1 MYVEMKYN
9 FASNPILFN
18 QSFVP
23 VNDLGNDARA
33 LHITGIWL
41 QLTWRRKLER
51 ECD

>member
-1 MYVEMKYN
+1 MYDEMKCN

-23 VNDLGNDARA
+23 FNDLGSEARD

-41 QLTWRRKLER
+41 QLTWRRKLEK